1 MARVEARQDM
11 GFVESKRHAPC
22 KIIEGQSA
30 LEDDAIQRAE
40 QGLLWLQGGDGFWC
54 FDQESDPGLTADYV
68 LIRYFPLWALA
79 RYRNLRNTDRA
90 RHKPA

>member
-22 KIIEGQSA
+22 KIEGQSA

-54 FDQESDPGLTADYV
+54 FDQE
-68 LIRYFPLWALA
+68 
-79 RYRNLRNTDRA
+79 
-90 RHKPA
+90 